1 MNAKSVVTWVLCI
14 LLGVF
19 FLFSAYPKLSQ
30 NPETVSFFEMLGFG
44 TGFVLLI
51 GVLEALG
58 GILVLLPRFATWG
71 AAIIA
76 VVMFGAIWSHLSS
89 GVGSSMMAIASL
101 VVALIVGCLR
111 KPEALFLSDFG
122 KR

>member
-19 FLFSAYPKLSQ
+19 FLYSAYPKLSQ
-30 NPETVSFFEMLGFG
+30 NPGTVSFFEMLGFG
-44 TGFVLLI
+44 TSFVLLI

-58 GILVLLPRFATWG
+58 GILVLFPRFATWG

-76 VVMFGAIWSHLSS
+76 VVMVGATWSHLSS
-89 GVGSSMMAIASL
+89 GIGSPVMAIVSL
-101 VVALIVGCLR
+101 VVALVVGWLR
-111 KPEALFLSDFG
+111 KGDALFLSDLG
-122 KR
+122 KS